1 LCLQFLGV
9 LGFLFQSVLEVEK
22 DNPEEYLHKE
32 LYPVICAWGKAK
44 ELSNIYLC
52 PSLSFREDLVG

>member
-1 LCLQFLGV
+1 LE
-9 LGFLFQSVLEVEK
+9 FLFQSVLEVEK